1 MTGGST
7 LTGRCLFRMVAAL
20 ALVTVPVPGGPS
32 LRGEDDTVVD
42 AAAQRAQEQG
52 QQQQQVVL
60 DQQMSGMFFPVE
72 GNAEKSRQQCLDRL
86 LLQVSAVDEICG
98 LTAEQGRKCEAAAKL
113 DAARAMD
120 EIEAVRQRYSGRTLD
135 LQIPAGQAEWQRFHQ
150 DAQAVQAKLQDAGG
164 ETSLLRKVIPGILDD
179 EQRSDWRRESDLR
192 AQYQWRSVVDAGM
205 VQLDVA
211 LGLTSEQHEAIL
223 GLLMEKPLRINQ
235 AKIWMHGNNFSPF
248 VCRYGLAQLDQAK
261 LKDIVNERQW
271 KMLGQFIEQ
280 GKGMKEHLKQQK
292 IILE

>member
-1 MTGGST
+1 MTARG
-7 LTGRCLFRMVAAL
+7 LFRMVAAL
-20 ALVTVPVPGGPS
+20 ALVTAPVPGGPS

-60 DQQMSGMFFPVE
+60 DQQMSHMFFPVE

-86 LLQVSAVDEICG
+86 LLQVSALDEICG
-98 LTAEQGRKCEAAAKL
+98 LKAEQGRKCEAAAKL
-113 DAARAMD
+113 DVSRAMD
-120 EIEAVRQRYSGRTLD
+120 EIETVRQRYSGRTVD
-135 LQIPAGQAEWQRFHQ
+135 LQNPAGQAEWQRFHQ
-150 DAQAVQAKLQDAGG
+150 DAQAVQAKLQDVGG
-164 ETSLLRKVIPGILDD
+164 ETSLLRKVIAGILDE

-205 VQLDVA
+205 VQLDVT

-235 AKIWMHGNNFSPF
+235 AKIWMHGNHFPLF
-248 VCRYGLAQLDQAK
+248 VCWYGLSRLDQAK
-261 LKDIVNERQW
+261 LKALVNERQW

-292 IILE
+292 MILE

>member
-1 MTGGST
+1 MTRGST

-135 LQIPAGQAEWQRFHQ
+135 LQNPAGQAEWQRFHQ

-192 AQYQWRSVVDAGM
+192 TQYQWRSVVDAGM

-235 AKIWMHGNNFSPF
+235 AKIWMHGNHFPPY

-261 LKDIVNERQW
+261 LKALVNERQW

-280 GKGMKEHLKQQK
+280 GKGMSVHLKQQK

>member
-1 MTGGST
+1 MTGRGF
-7 LTGRCLFRMVAAL
+7 FRMVAAL

-42 AAAQRAQEQG
+42 AAAKRAQEQGQGQG

-86 LLQVSAVDEICG
+86 LLQVSALDEICG
-98 LTAEQGRKCEAAAKL
+98 LKAEQRRKCEAAAKL
-113 DAARAMD
+113 DVARAMD
-120 EIEAVRQRYSGRTLD
+120 EIETVRQRYSGRTVD
-135 LQIPAGQAEWQRFHQ
+135 LQNPAGQAEWQRFQQ
-150 DAQAVQAKLQDAGG
+150 DAQAVQGKLQDVGG
-164 ETSLLRKVIPGILDD
+164 ETSLLRKVIAGILDD

-205 VQLDVA
+205 VPLDVA
-211 LGLTSEQHEAIL
+211 LGLTAEQHEAIL

-235 AKIWMHGNNFSPF
+235 AKIWMHGNHFPPF
-248 VCRYGLAQLDQAK
+248 VCRYGLAKLDPTK
-261 LKDIVNERQW
+261 LKAIVNERQW

-280 GKGMKEHLKQQK
+280 GKGMAQHLKQQK
-292 IILE
+292 MILE

>member
-1 MTGGST
+1 MTRGST

-135 LQIPAGQAEWQRFHQ
+135 LQNPAGQAEWQRFHQ

-192 AQYQWRSVVDAGM
+192 TQYQWRSVVDAGM

-235 AKIWMHGNNFSPF
+235 AKIWMHGNQFPPY

-261 LKDIVNERQW
+261 LKALVNERQW

-280 GKGMKEHLKQQK
+280 GKGMSVHLKQQK

>member
-1 MTGGST
+1 MTGG
-7 LTGRCLFRMVAAL
+7 GLFRMVATL
-20 ALVTVPVPGGPS
+20 AVVTVPVPGSPS

-42 AAAQRAQEQG
+42 AAAKRAQEQG
-52 QQQQQVVL
+52 QQQQQIVL
-60 DQQMSGMFFPVE
+60 DQQMNGMFFQVE
-72 GNAEKSRQQCLDRL
+72 GNPEKSRQQCLDRL
-86 LLQVSAVDEICG
+86 LLQVSALDEICG
-98 LTAEQGRKCEAAAKL
+98 LKAEQGRKCEAAAKL

-135 LQIPAGQAEWQRFHQ
+135 LQNPAGQAEWQRFHQ

-211 LGLTSEQHEAIL
+211 LGLTSEQSEAIR
-223 GLLMEKPLRINQ
+223 GLLLEKPLRINQ
-235 AKIWMHGNNFSPF
+235 AKIWMHGNHFPPF
-248 VCRYGLAQLDQAK
+248 VCRYGLSQVDQAK
-261 LKDIVNERQW
+261 LKVIVNERQW

-280 GKGMKEHLKQQK
+280 GKGMSEHLKQQK
-292 IILE
+292 MILE

>member
-1 MTGGST
+1 
-7 LTGRCLFRMVAAL
+7 MVAAL

-86 LLQVSAVDEICG
+86 LLQVSAVDVICG

-135 LQIPAGQAEWQRFHQ
+135 LQNPAGQAEWQRFHQ

-192 AQYQWRSVVDAGM
+192 TQYQWRSVVDAGM

-235 AKIWMHGNNFSPF
+235 AKIWMHGNHFPPY

-261 LKDIVNERQW
+261 LKALVNERQW

-280 GKGMKEHLKQQK
+280 GKGMSVHLKQQK
-292 IILE
+292 MILE

>member
-1 MTGGST
+1 
-7 LTGRCLFRMVAAL
+7 MVAAL
-20 ALVTVPVPGGPS
+20 VLVAVPVPGGPS

-52 QQQQQVVL
+52 QQQQQIVL
-60 DQQMSGMFFPVE
+60 DQQMDQQMHMFYPVE

-86 LLQVSAVDEICG
+86 LLQVSALDEICG
-98 LTAEQGRKCEAAAKL
+98 LTAEQRRKCEVAAKL
-113 DAARAMD
+113 DVARAMD

-135 LQIPAGQAEWQRFHQ
+135 LQNPAGQAELQRFHQ

-164 ETSLLRKVIPGILDD
+164 EPSLLRKVIAGILDE

-205 VQLDVA
+205 MPLDVA
-211 LGLTSEQHEAIL
+211 LGLTSEQSEAIR

-235 AKIWMHGNNFSPF
+235 AKLWMHGNHYAPF
-248 VCRYGLAQLDQAK
+248 VYGLARLDQAK
-261 LKDIVNERQW
+261 LKALVNERQW
-271 KMLGQFIEQ
+271 KMLGQFIEH
-280 GKGMKEHLKQQK
+280 GKGMSEYLKQQK
-292 IILE
+292 MILE

>member
-1 MTGGST
+1 M
-7 LTGRCLFRMVAAL
+7 TGRCLFRMVAAL

-135 LQIPAGQAEWQRFHQ
+135 LQNPAGQAEWQRFHQ

-192 AQYQWRSVVDAGM
+192 TQYQWRSVVDAGM

-223 GLLMEKPLRINQ
+223 GLLREKPLRINQ
-235 AKIWMHGNNFSPF
+235 AKIWMHGNHFPPY

-280 GKGMKEHLKQQK
+280 GKGMSVHLKQQK

>member
-1 MTGGST
+1 
-7 LTGRCLFRMVAAL
+7 MVAAL

-135 LQIPAGQAEWQRFHQ
+135 LQNPAGQAEWQRFHQ
-150 DAQAVQAKLQDAGG
+150 DARAVQAKLQDAGG

-192 AQYQWRSVVDAGM
+192 TQYQWRSVVDAGM

-235 AKIWMHGNNFSPF
+235 AKIWMHGNQFPPY

-261 LKDIVNERQW
+261 LKALVNERQW

-280 GKGMKEHLKQQK
+280 GKGMSVHLKQQK

>member
-1 MTGGST
+1 M
-7 LTGRCLFRMVAAL
+7 TGRCLFRMVAAL

-42 AAAQRAQEQG
+42 AATQRAQEQG

-86 LLQVSAVDEICG
+86 LLQVSALDEICG
-98 LTAEQGRKCEAAAKL
+98 LKAEQGRKCEAAAKL
-113 DAARAMD
+113 DVARAMD
-120 EIEAVRQRYSGRTLD
+120 EIEAVRQRYSGRTVD
-135 LQIPAGQAEWQRFHQ
+135 LQNPAGQAEWQRFHQ

-164 ETSLLRKVIPGILDD
+164 ETSLLRKVIAGILDE

-235 AKIWMHGNNFSPF
+235 AKIWMHGNHFSPF

>member
-1 MTGGST
+1 MTGRGV
-7 LTGRCLFRMVAAL
+7 FRMVAAL
-20 ALVTVPVPGGPS
+20 VLVTVPVLSGPS
-32 LRGEDDTVVD
+32 LRGEDDTVID
-42 AAAQRAQEQG
+42 AAAQRAQG
-52 QQQQQVVL
+52 QQHQQIDL
-60 DQQMSGMFFPVE
+60 DQQMNGMFFPVE

-86 LLQVSAVDEICG
+86 LLQVSALDEICG
-98 LTAEQGRKCEAAAKL
+98 LKAEQRRKCEVAAKL
-113 DAARAMD
+113 DVARAID
-120 EIEAVRQRYSGRTLD
+120 EIEAVRQRYSGRTID
-135 LQIPAGQAEWQRFHQ
+135 LQNPAGQAEWQRVHQ
-150 DAQAVQAKLQDAGG
+150 DAQAVRAKLQDAGG

-192 AQYQWRSVVDAGM
+192 TQYQWRSVVDAGM

-235 AKIWMHGNNFSPF
+235 AKIWMHGNHFPPY

-261 LKDIVNERQW
+261 LKALVNERQW

-280 GKGMKEHLKQQK
+280 GKGMSVHLKQQK

>member
-20 ALVTVPVPGGPS
+20 AIVTVPVPSGPS

-42 AAAQRAQEQG
+42 AAAKRAQEQG

-60 DQQMSGMFFPVE
+60 DPQMSGMFFPVE

-135 LQIPAGQAEWQRFHQ
+135 LQNPAGQAEWQRFHQ

-192 AQYQWRSVVDAGM
+192 AQYQWRGVVDAGM
-205 VQLDVA
+205 VPLDVA
-211 LGLTSEQHEAIL
+211 LGLTSEQYEAIL

-235 AKIWMHGNNFSPF
+235 AKIWMHGNQFPPF

-261 LKDIVNERQW
+261 LKAIVNERQW

-292 IILE
+292 MILE

>member
-1 MTGGST
+1 MMTGRG
-7 LTGRCLFRMVAAL
+7 LFRMVATL
-20 ALVTVPVPGGPS
+20 ALIAVPVPGGPS

-42 AAAQRAQEQG
+42 AATKRAQEQG

-60 DQQMSGMFFPVE
+60 DQQMNGMFFPVE

-86 LLQVSAVDEICG
+86 LLQVSALDEICG
-98 LTAEQGRKCEAAAKL
+98 LKAEQRRKCEAAAKL
-113 DAARAMD
+113 DVARAMD
-120 EIEAVRQRYSGRTLD
+120 EIEAVRQRYSGRTVD
-135 LQIPAGQAEWQRFHQ
+135 LQNPAGQAEWRRFHQ

-164 ETSLLRKVIPGILDD
+164 ETSLLRKVIAGILDE

-205 VQLDVA
+205 VPLDVA
-211 LGLTSEQHEAIL
+211 LGLTSEQSEAIR

-235 AKIWMHGNNFSPF
+235 AKVWMHGNHFPPF
-248 VCRYGLAQLDQAK
+248 VCRYGLAKLDQSK
-261 LKDIVNERQW
+261 LKALVNERQW

-280 GKGMKEHLKQQK
+280 GKGMSEHLKQQK
-292 IILE
+292 MILE